1 MFMDTLRRPHAA
13 RSNLHHLKIFFAR
26 TAFGAGPVH
35 GHVRPTSSRNDAVI
49 GVPRCLVIDP
59 ATNQTHPSFGIAH
72 SL

>member
-1 MFMDTLRRPHAA
+1 
-13 RSNLHHLKIFFAR
+13 
-26 TAFGAGPVH
+26 
-35 GHVRPTSSRNDAVI
+35 VI